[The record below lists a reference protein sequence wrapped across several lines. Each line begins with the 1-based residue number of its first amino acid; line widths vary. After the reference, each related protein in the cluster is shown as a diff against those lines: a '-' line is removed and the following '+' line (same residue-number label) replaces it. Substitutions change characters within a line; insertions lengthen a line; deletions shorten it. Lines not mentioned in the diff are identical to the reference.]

1 MVSRKYSPRASQLIA
16 VPALLFFFVG
26 LIFVGL
32 TALGFAKVLTLQELK
47 DRIAGASVGER
58 PALCV
63 EVAERQLDA
72 ADKLYAGDDADKAQA
87 ALADVAAFSEQARDY
102 AIQSHKREKQSEIA
116 VRKMARKLENL
127 KHSVSREDQ
136 KAIQETIDHLQRV
149 RDDLLAAMFPNGVKK

>member
-1 MVSRKYSPRASQLIA
+1 MTTGL
-16 VPALLFFFVG
+16 ALLF
-26 LIFVGL
+26 IFVGFI
-32 TALGFAKVLTLQELK
+32 AFGFAKELTLQELK
-47 DRIAGASVGER
+47 DRITGASVGER

-72 ADKLYAGDDADKAQA
+72 ADKLYAGDDVDKAQA

-116 VRKMARKLENL
+116 VRKMARKLESL